1 MEYVKRI
8 FSIELKPGMTN
19 VKELFVLQQKLTAQK
34 RKTAATT
41 QTWCFLMLKEALGA
55 SWSSMTTA

>member
-19 VKELFVLQQKLTAQK
+19 VKELFVLQQKTYGSK
-34 RKTAATT
+34 K
-41 QTWCFLMLKEALGA
+41 KDG
-55 SWSSMTTA
+55 